1 MARLTVPTR
10 LRRLAMVGLVVAL
23 GAATFSSA
31 TAPTASA
38 QSPGTTIIGLT
49 GTNRLI
55 RFAANNPGTIIG
67 VAAVSGLDVGEALV
81 AIDGRPATRQLYGLT
96 NTGRLYTINP
106 TTGVAARAGT
116 ASLGV
121 DLGGE
126 VGFDFNPVPDR
137 IRIVNEARTNLRAH
151 PVTGATVDSNT
162 TLPGT
167 QLDGTLAYAAGD
179 VNFGSTPRIVA
190 AAYTNNV
197 AGATVTTNYAIDAN
211 QDTLVTQGSVNGA
224 PVSPNT
230 GQLFTVGSLGINV
243 NNLTSFEIAPDGTA
257 YLVATAFAGDAN
269 ISLLG
274 IDFNLSEL
282 GATSSVLYRVNLAT
296 GGASLIGPVGTS
308 EVVRSIAVLL

>member
-1 MARLTVPTR
+1 MARLTMPTR
-10 LRRLAMVGLVVAL
+10 VRRMAMVGLLVAL
-23 GAATFSSA
+23 GAATLSGTSIPA
-31 TAPTASA
+31 ASA
-38 QSPGTTIIGLT
+38 QSPGTIIVGLT

-55 RFAANNPGTIIG
+55 RFPASDPATIIG
-67 VAAVSGLDVGEALV
+67 IAAVSGLDAGEVLV

-106 TTGVAARAGT
+106 LTGAAARAGT
-116 ASLGV
+116 AALGV
-121 DLGGE
+121 ELTGE

-137 IRIVNEARTNLRAH
+137 IRVVNEARINLRAN
-151 PVTGATVDSNT
+151 PITGGTVDANLA
-162 TLPGT
+162 LPGT

-179 VNFGSTPRIVA
+179 PNFGTAPRIVA

-211 QDTLVTQGSVNGA
+211 LDTLVTQGSVNGS
-224 PVSPNT
+224 PVSPNS

-243 NNLTSFEIAPDGTA
+243 TGLTSFDIAPDGTA

-269 ISLLG
+269 TAALG
-274 IDFNLSEL
+274 VDFTLGEL

-296 GGASLIGPVGTS
+296 GGATRIGPIEGA
-308 EVVRSIAVLL
+308 EVIRAIAVLL